1 MTLALHANLSYRLSV
16 VGFLLGRQT
25 AQIYARHGLAVQQW
39 KVLSVLFHHA
49 PMTAVEIE
57 RWVTLDKSAISR
69 AVAQLRRA
77 GLVERRLRA
86 EDARSADILLTD
98 AGRQLSRQV
107 TDATAALQERLLQPI
122 PAAGRQQLFAALDTM
137 ETLLRQ
143 AEAASQPQPQARTQ
157 RAHEG
162 DAT

>member
-77 GLVERRLRA
+77 GLVERRL
-86 EDARSADILLTD
+86 
-98 AGRQLSRQV
+98 G
-107 TDATAALQERLLQPI
+107 
-122 PAAGRQQLFAALDTM
+122 LDTM

-143 AEAASQPQPQARTQ
+143 AEAAPQPQPQARTQ

>member
-16 VGFLLGRQT
+16 VGFLLSRQT

-69 AVAQLRRA
+69 ALAQLRRA
-77 GLVERRLRA
+77 GLVERQLRA
-86 EDARSADILLTD
+86 EDARSADILLTA

-107 TDATAALQERLLQPI
+107 THATAALQERLLQSV
-122 PAAGRQQLFAALDTM
+122 AATDRQRLFEMLDTV
-137 ETLLRQ
+137 EVALRQ
-143 AEAASQPQPQARTQ
+143 SEAAPQPEPHTLTQ
-157 RAHEG
+157 REHQG
-162 DAT
+162 DAS